1 MNKMMLK
8 KQYMMYSPKK
18 GSSRLPSDFQE
29 VEYIESTGTQ
39 YIDSGLSI
47 NNPLSFKTEFKWR
60 KTSTST
66 SDQCL
71 AGARYVTNYSIGY
84 KGPNCYNHGLELAPE
99 FSSIISFTD
108 NTDYDSVFEG
118 GNSVTKYTQNGTT
131 YTSSNPYNQFNTYG
145 YNITL
150 FAMNQGG
157 SVRWFFVGRLYHY
170 SFTING
176 TKVRDFI
183 PCYRK
188 SDNEIGL
195 YDLVGKQF
203 YTNQGSGSFLK
214 GKDVIYTSTNAVSFA
229 TDSWSTIQAE
239 AERIS
244 NFYEK
249 YGFIPFN
256 TPYGIYYPENNDT
269 NNIRTI
275 IYNNEEIQIAI
286 IGMCHDTLQTS
297 YSGGGTKAG
306 ITWQTTKSLFKSA
319 VDSSSA
325 SGGWSSCSLRTSL
338 NSTHFNLLPQ
348 EMQNAIKVVA
358 KKSNNGSGS
367 ITTSN
372 DKLFTLSMVEIMGT
386 NKRNNSTTLA
396 IEGEGTQYEYYKNAP
411 LIIDS
416 KNITRTGL
424 SGTKGTCIA
433 NGNSYMTIIG
443 GVQTPDANDYVNY
456 RNAKEYKPSGSAS
469 YYSTRSFRETFNECM
484 YVWRTGIVSYS
495 PATNKDL
502 EVCFAGCI

>member
-1 MNKMMLK
+1 MNKIMLK

-18 GSSRLPSDFQE
+18 NRLPSRLPSGFQE
-29 VEYIESTGTQ
+29 VEYIESNGNQWIDTLLNVSSGMRFVSDFKFTNAGTTHYNPIIGTQ
-39 YIDSGLSI
+39 LSSSPWNDCYI
-47 NNPLSFKTEFKWR
+47 
-60 KTSTST
+60 
-66 SDQCL
+66 
-71 AGARYVTNYSIGY
+71 RYAKADYAFEYSAYKNRVPVDIG
-84 KGPNCYNHGLELAPE
+84 
-99 FSSIISFTD
+99 
-108 NTDYDSVFEG
+108 
-118 GNSVTKYTQNGTT
+118 TKYNVDYT
-131 YTSSNPYNQFNTYG
+131 YTPTKMEFILDGVVKDQKTLSNAT
-145 YNITL
+145 ITNNSMYL
-150 FAMNQGG
+150 MGVNNGG
-157 SVRWFFVGRLYHY
+157 STHKSFIALYTAKFY
-170 SFTING
+170 INDEL
-176 TKVRDFI
+176 VRDFI

-188 SDNEIGL
+188 SDNEVGL
-195 YDLVGKQF
+195 YDLVNNQF
-203 YTNQGSGSFLK
+203 YTNAGSGSFLK

-256 TPYGIYYPENNDT
+256 TPYSIYNPENNDT

-275 IYNNEEIQIAI
+275 VYNNEEIQIAI
-286 IGMCHDTLQTS
+286 IGLCHDTLQTP

-386 NKRNNSTTLA
+386 TKRNSSTTLA

-411 LIIDS
+411 LIKDS
-416 KNITRTGL
+416 KNLTWTAL

-433 NGNSYMTIIG
+433 NGNSYMTLID

-469 YYSTRSFRETFNECM
+469 YYSTRSFRETYNECM
-484 YVWRTGIVSYS
+484 YVWITGIISYS
-495 PATNKDL
+495 PATNSKL